1 MNRKFKKLVVVKCC
15 MEFFTLIALGILL
28 VGIIIAFWIGS
39 RIGEYRKNREWEK
52 QIDKIRKDAV
62 QKSRSILTGQFS
74 EQLAPYLPNFPF
86 SPSECKFLGK
96 PVDFVVFEGLDE
108 KNVKEIVFVEVKSGK
123 SKLSGVEKS
132 LKDAV
137 KNKKVRWEE
146 YRVWE

>member
-1 MNRKFKKLVVVKCC
+1 